1 MTKQNYTMYIYK
13 ADKRKKTGERIV
25 SITVW
30 EHRDDNGMRREVANL
45 FDTYNPDQGY
55 RFEWFPAMTSV
66 KSMMTGTDVMI
77 RTEDKGTFMDP
88 SQERYWS
95 M

>member
-1 MTKQNYTMYIYK
+1 MKQNYTMYIYK
-13 ADKRKKTGERIV
+13 TDRRTRAGERAV
-25 SITVW
+25 SVTVW
-30 EHRDDNGMRREVANL
+30 TDRDEAGMKRECAGL
-45 FDTYNPDQGY
+45 FDMYPAKQGY
-55 RFEWFPAMTSV
+55 RFEYFPAMVAV
-66 KSMMTGTDVMI
+66 KSLMGGAEVVI

>member
-1 MTKQNYTMYIYK
+1 MKQNYTLYILK
-13 ADKRKKTGERIV
+13 ADKRTKFGLRAIST
-25 SITVW
+25 TVW
-30 EHRDDNGMRREVANL
+30 TDRDEEGMKREVAGL
-45 FDTYNPDQGY
+45 FSMYPAKHGY
-55 RFEWFPAMTSV
+55 SFEYFPAMTTV
-66 KSMMTGTDVMI
+66 KSIMNGAEVMI